1 MLNPDP
7 PKLNAPRRFRL
18 RRGIPLL
25 AALAVGV
32 MPAWGAAGA
41 KLPGASLVESIYQV
55 QPKVVK
61 VYGAGGLRGL
71 EAYQSGLLISPEGHV
86 LTVWSYVLDTD
97 YLTVTLDDGRKFQAE
112 ILGADPRLEVAVLK
126 IDAADLPHFDLSQA
140 VEAET
145 GTRVLAFSNL
155 FGVATGNEPASVQHA
170 VVSAKTRLEG
180 RRGAFETPYDGPVY
194 VLDAVTNNPGAAGGV
209 VVTGRGEL
217 LAMLGK
223 ELRNARNNTWLNH
236 AIPIGQLRKSVAA
249 IRAGKFVARDE
260 EEAEKKPQRPLALSM
275 LGIVLVPDVVER
287 TPPYVDHVRPG
298 SPAASAG
305 IRPDDL
311 VLMANDRLIQ
321 SQKALRAE
329 LEYVDFEDQV
339 KLTVLRGQELL
350 EFVLQARTEG
360 EASP

>member
-1 MLNPDP
+1 MLNPKP
-7 PKLNAPRRFRL
+7 RNLNAPRRFRV
-18 RRGIPLL
+18 RRGIPVLFAVAVAL
-25 AALAVGV
+25 VAAWV
-32 MPAWGAAGA
+32 AAGA
-41 KLPGASLVESIYQV
+41 ELRGASLVESIDHV
-55 QPKVVK
+55 QPRVVK
-61 VYGAGGLRGL
+61 IYGAGGLRGL

-97 YLTVTLDDGRKFQAE
+97 YLTVTLDDGRKLQAE

-126 IDAADLPHFDLSQA
+126 IDAADLPHFDLSRA
-140 VEAET
+140 VEAEA
-145 GTRVLAFSNL
+145 GARVLAFSNL
-155 FGVATGNEPASVQHA
+155 FGVATGNEPASVQHG
-170 VVSAKTRLEG
+170 VVSARTRLEG

-209 VVTGRGEL
+209 VVTRRGEL

-223 ELRNARNNTWLNH
+223 ELRNAGNNTWLNY
-236 AIPIGQLRKSVAA
+236 AIPIGQLRESVEE

-260 EEAEKKPQRPLALSM
+260 DEVEKKPQRPLALSM
-275 LGIVLVPDVVER
+275 LGIVLVPNVLER
-287 TPPYVDHVRPG
+287 TPPYVDQVRDG

-339 KLTVLRGQELL
+339 ELTVLRGQELL
-350 EFVLQARTEG
+350 EFVLQARIEG